1 MRKENKG
8 DVGGE
13 QVDQKVLW
21 NMVLKHGAGSL
32 VLSGQTSDHFDLP
45 DTEDPWCRLCWEFLS
60 YMQEICPAQES
71 SFAASQLWDG
81 PVISLS
87 EPQFPKL
94 YTMRKVQN
102 STSGVIEGI
111 RLAVMA

>member
-1 MRKENKG
+1 MWEENKETRRFFG
-8 DVGGE
+8 TWCFE
-13 QVDQKVLW
+13 TCQCF
-21 NMVLKHGAGSL
+21 GSL
-32 VLSGQTSDHFDLP
+32 VLSGQTSDHFYLP
-45 DTEDPWCRLCWEFLS
+45 DTDDPRCRLCWGFLS

-71 SFAASQLWDG
+71 SFAASQLWDLG

-102 STSGVIEGI
+102 STSGGH
-111 RLAVMA
+111 